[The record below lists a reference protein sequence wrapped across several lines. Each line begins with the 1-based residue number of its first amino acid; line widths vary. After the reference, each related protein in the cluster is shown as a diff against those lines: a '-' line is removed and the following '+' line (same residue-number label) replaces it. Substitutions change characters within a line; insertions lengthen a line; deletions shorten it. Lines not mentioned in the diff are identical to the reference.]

1 MLTISGKAL
10 GSRRPLFADWSL
22 PIAPEMRGD
31 GGVTLRKLIERVV
44 REQVRAFKSRQAD
57 NQILRALTSR
67 QIEAAAEKGKVTMGE
82 SDVGV
87 QEVNE
92 DAAVANAW
100 QAFED
105 GIYLVVIDD
114 VEQKQ
119 LDGQLYLNEE
129 SRVTFL
135 RLTMLAG
142 G

>member
-22 PIAPEMRGD
+22 PIAPEMRVD

>member
-31 GGVTLRKLIERVV
+31 GGVTLRNLIERVV
-44 REQVRAFKSRQAD
+44 REQVKAFKARQAD
-57 NQILRALTSR
+57 NQMLRALTSR

-82 SDVGV
+82 SEVGI

>member
-1 MLTISGKAL
+1 MLTISGKSL

-22 PIAPEMRGD
+22 PIAPDMRED
-31 GGVTLRKLIERVV
+31 GGVTLRNLIERVV
-44 REQVRAFKSRQAD
+44 REQVRAFQARQAD
-57 NQILRALTSR
+57 NQMLRALTSR
-67 QIEAAAEKGKVTMGE
+67 QIEAAAEKGKITMGE

-119 LDGQLYLNEE
+119 LDGPLYLNDE

-135 RLTMLAG
+135 RLAMLAG